1 MWNSSATSR
10 SPGGQPGD
18 RCIHR
23 QGRARCAG
31 RMCGERRDA
40 HIGGRG
46 FADSYGYKIP
56 VGVLG
61 GPGRRQCPRWGLA
74 RIHPVQTWLAPL
86 EKRLGPEY
94 KSDSLPCLYR
104 IQNPCY
110 SLKNQGI
117 ILLALSLEA
126 PPSCLTTTLYD
137 VIAAIQDGLS
147 PDDDALVVAT
157 VVHLLRSGRL
167 TWKASER
174 LGQSRRAAMWA

>member
-94 KSDSLPCLYR
+94 KSDYLPCLYR

-110 SLKNQGI
+110 SLRFYGEKRSLMLSEKSLKK
-117 ILLALSLEA
+117 LL
-126 PPSCLTTTLYD
+126 T
-137 VIAAIQDGLS
+137 
-147 PDDDALVVAT
+147 
-157 VVHLLRSGRL
+157 
-167 TWKASER
+167 K
-174 LGQSRRAAMWA
+174 

>member
-74 RIHPVQTWLAPL
+74 RIHPVKHGWLPWKKGWDQSIKVITCPVYI
-86 EKRLGPEY
+86 E
-94 KSDSLPCLYR
+94 SR
-104 IQNPCY
+104 IP
-110 SLKNQGI
+110 
-117 ILLALSLEA
+117 
-126 PPSCLTTTLYD
+126 
-137 VIAAIQDGLS
+137 
-147 PDDDALVVAT
+147 AT
-157 VVHLLRSGRL
+157 VSKISVLYGD
-167 TWKASER
+167 EY
-174 LGQSRRAAMWA
+174 

>member
-94 KSDSLPCLYR
+94 KSDYLPCLYR

-110 SLKNQGI
+110 SLENLHFINEMENI
-117 ILLALSLEA
+117 IYIRVEIYASKTDQ
-126 PPSCLTTTLYD
+126 PLY
-137 VIAAIQDGLS
+137 
-147 PDDDALVVAT
+147 
-157 VVHLLRSGRL
+157 
-167 TWKASER
+167 
-174 LGQSRRAAMWA
+174 SR

>member
-56 VGVLG
+56 LGVLG

-74 RIHPVQTWLAPL
+74 RSHPVQTWLAPL
-86 EKRLGPEY
+86 EKRLGLEY
-94 KSDSLPCLYR
+94 KSDYLPCLYR

-110 SLKNQGI
+110 SLKNCRNQNSIGCS
-117 ILLALSLEA
+117 LKSALTMTNKKIRQYQNKIEN
-126 PPSCLTTTLYD
+126 
-137 VIAAIQDGLS
+137 
-147 PDDDALVVAT
+147 
-157 VVHLLRSGRL
+157 
-167 TWKASER
+167 
-174 LGQSRRAAMWA
+174 